1 MLRDASV
8 AETDR
13 LGRLCREIELRLA
26 GAVSVRDFAI
36 VTYHDSEE
44 VDEDEVQI
52 YLVGV
57 GNQPVRKL
65 EGLLADITTDRHVQ
79 FRVSVFIVSNI
90 PLAMDGRVDVRALL
104 RVPAIDGDTALT
116 ARAEFERLC
125 PGASVTVEVTE
136 RESSTPWLHSMDL
149 GLPRQRFV
157 ESMAPQP
164 EEREPNPPIRGSA
177 AGRRPLALVS
187 REPLKIAPDAP
198 GTLAQ
203 ALIRAA
209 REAGDRGVG
218 YINEYGQWSFQT
230 YRQLYDHA
238 RNVAAGLVQRGMGPG
253 TQAIL
258 QLSENGDFVPTFW
271 GCILAG
277 VAPAPLAVPVSYHG
291 DSSHEARVLL
301 AACEF
306 LDQPVI
312 ITTALNLNRLK
323 KLIEDSELEHVDVL
337 TREELHR
344 VRDAS
349 VEAAT
354 SGDSGQPALFL
365 FTSGSTGQP
374 KCIAYSHRQLLANVA
389 ASAAHNRVTREDVSL
404 NWLHLD
410 HVGALVRCCIRDVY
424 VGNTQ
429 IHVATQQF
437 LHNPLRWFDWIEEHR
452 VTLAWAPNFGLAM
465 VNKSLQK
472 ETRLTKNLSSLRSI
486 LSVAEPIVPS
496 VAREFVSNC
505 RAFGLSERQLHS
517 AWGMTETCAAV
528 VFSHDFL
535 ARPDPDDSPFV
546 EAGCP
551 VPGLSIRVVDRAGE
565 TVEEGTSGNVQLCG
579 EMIASEYYGNPRA
592 TEESFTDD
600 GWLDT
605 GDVGFIRDGRLT
617 ITGRSKDVIIINGR
631 NIASREVE
639 SLVDALDGVRV
650 ACTAAFAIREADSD
664 TDQLVVVFSPVVD
677 DQEGNRQQVEAILH
691 CVALKS
697 GVRPSYILPL
707 AASDIPRSSSGKI
720 LRAQLRERFLAGQ
733 FDEEMKLSDTVLESA
748 RAIPSWFTRRKWVE
762 SRQRHGA
769 RSTAQSGTALIIK
782 DSYGLG
788 ESLKHSLEA
797 QGVNCISVAAGPCF
811 RACGPG
817 EFEINLSDEAD
828 YDELVACLDARHP
841 PVDAVFHLA
850 AYGPPCEDDVARLP
864 DAGIEDSFLSL
875 VYLARAVTRDRDDTV
890 VVQVCASHSQLVL
903 ESDNLV
909 HERALAFGVV
919 NSLPQE
925 QPLIALY
932 HCDLEGEDPRSDA
945 AVLLEEYCSRR
956 VDREVAYRQGR
967 RFAPTL
973 VEVGRDDFCGESA
986 FDIQSGGLYL
996 ITGGMGEIGLEIAQ
1010 ALLREKDARLLLVG
1024 RKPLRRQE
1032 APDAAPPGGGAE
1044 ETDKFSKAEA
1054 RYWMLKEA
1062 HGGLEYRAADI
1073 CDSQALESIVSE
1085 LESRWNTRLK
1095 GILHL
1100 ARVTREGPLLQQT
1113 RSDLIETLRPKVH
1126 GTLALGSLL
1135 RDRSDAFFVA
1145 FSSVSSILGTYHMA
1159 AYASANRFLDGYAA
1173 SLDKSGVASKSV
1185 AWSIWEQVGADRK
1198 YQLRDLSRKRGLHT
1212 LQTDRGIRSLLAALH
1227 CNHPG
1232 VVIGIDPES
1241 RFIRQSMAGRPY
1253 PVNALRAVVAQDSE
1267 HAADLPD
1274 RIRIS
1279 DRFGRSA
1286 ICTLEKVQNLSNSRR
1301 YTQES
1306 RTLESPLLAR
1316 QRERLRM
1323 EVEGIWAELLKT
1335 DIPAEQADFFD
1346 LGGDSLLAAQFVVE
1360 LSERT
1365 QQEIDMGLLFAHPR
1379 LSDLVD
1385 HILEGT
1391 QPAAGPAEKPV
1402 TGDLS
1407 AEQTLQLLRDYQEF
1421 YTRAIRQ
1428 QAPRV
1433 LEDSPV
1439 AAYLESIRRLPEL
1452 ASYSEIRGACHETL
1466 ARISEAGDADIGPLY
1481 NRLAIVEAMLGTL
1494 RSEPEADRPAVDT
1507 QYLEWFQDLL
1517 KDLEGSDSYFQ
1528 IDSEPFL
1535 KDLAV
1540 TNGRMVPTGGAWVV
1554 ERSGLERRRFLLSN
1568 PGQAAPRALFYLHRV
1583 RSFKPLYQLHMT
1595 TRFAHRFS
1603 EETRRDALVR
1613 IAELMRESPEIRG
1626 LFAVSWYLDP
1636 ALKTISPELSY
1647 LQELPEQNGA
1657 RIYALGQAQNARDA
1671 LTGSAHRTELYK
1683 EGRYRPKDALLIWPR
1698 KALLAWADSV

>member
-8 AETDR
+8 AETDL
-13 LGRLCREIELRLA
+13 LGRFCREIELRLA
-26 GAVSVRDFAI
+26 GATSVRDFAL
-36 VTYHDSEE
+36 VTHHDSEA
-44 VDEDEVQI
+44 VDEDEVRT
-52 YLVGV
+52 YLVGI

-65 EGLLADITTDRHVQ
+65 EGLLADITTDRNVPL
-79 FRVSVFIVSNI
+79 RVSVFVVSNI
-90 PLAMDGRVDVRALL
+90 PLAMDGRVDVGALL
-104 RVPAIDGDTALT
+104 CVPAIDGDTALT

-125 PGASVTVEVTE
+125 PGVSVTVEVTE
-136 RESSTPWLHSMDL
+136 RESSTPYLHALDL

-157 ESMAPQP
+157 ESGAPQP
-164 EEREPNPPIRGSA
+164 ELREANPATRGSA
-177 AGRRPLALVS
+177 GSRRPLALVS
-187 REPLKIAPDAP
+187 SKALTTTPDAP
-198 GTLAQ
+198 ATLAQ
-203 ALIRAA
+203 ALLRAA

-218 YINEYGQWSFQT
+218 YINEYGLWSFQT
-230 YRQLYDHA
+230 YSQLYDQA
-238 RNVAAGLVQRGMGPG
+238 RDIAAGLVQRGMGPG

-277 VAPAPLAVPVSYHG
+277 VAPAPLAVPISYNG

-306 LDQPVI
+306 LDQPAI
-312 ITTALNLNRLK
+312 ITTAVNLNRLK
-323 KLIEDSELEHVDVL
+323 TLIKNSELEHVDVL
-337 TREELHR
+337 TREVLD
-344 VRDAS
+344 RDRGAPP
-349 VEAAT
+349 EAAS

-365 FTSGSTGQP
+365 FTSGSTGKP

-389 ASAAHNRVTREDVSL
+389 ASAAHNQVTREDVSL

-410 HVGALVRCCIRDVY
+410 HVGALVRCCVRDVY

-465 VNKSLQK
+465 VNKRLQK

-505 RAFGLSERQLHS
+505 RAFGVSEHQLHS

-535 ARPDPDDSPFV
+535 ARLGPDDSPFV

-551 VPGLSIRVVDRAGE
+551 VPGLSIRVVDRAGV
-565 TVEEGTSGNVQLCG
+565 TVEEGTSGKVQLCG
-579 EMIASEYYGNPRA
+579 EMIASEYHGNPRA

-605 GDVGFIRDGRLT
+605 GDVGFIREGRLT

-631 NIASREVE
+631 NIASREIE

-664 TDQLVVVFSPVVD
+664 TDQLVVVFSPLVD
-677 DQEGNRQQVEAILH
+677 NHEGSRQLIEAILH

-697 GVRPSYILPL
+697 GVRPAYILAL
-707 AASDIPRSSSGKI
+707 AASDVPRSSSGKI

-733 FDEEMKLSDTVLESA
+733 FDEEMKLSDIVLENAS
-748 RAIPSWFTRRKWVE
+748 AIPSWFTRRQWVQ
-762 SRQRHGA
+762 SRLRHGA
-769 RSTAQSGTALIIK
+769 YSTAQGGTALIIK
-782 DSYGLG
+782 DSFGLG
-788 ESLKHSLEA
+788 ENLKHSLEA
-797 QGVNCISVAAGPCF
+797 GGVNCISVAAGPCF
-811 RACGPG
+811 RTCGPG

-828 YDELVACLDARHP
+828 YHELVTFLRARHP
-841 PVDAVFHLA
+841 PVDTVFHLA
-850 AYGPPCEDDVARLP
+850 AYGPRCEEGESRLP
-864 DAGIEDSFLSL
+864 DAGIEDSFFSL
-875 VYLARAVTRDRDDTV
+875 IYLARAVTRDRDDSV
-890 VVQVCASHSQLVL
+890 VVQVCASHSQHVL
-903 ESDNLV
+903 ESDKLV

-932 HCDLEGEDPRSDA
+932 HCDLEGEDPPSDA
-945 AVLLEEYCSRR
+945 ALLLEEYRSRR
-956 VDREVAYRQGR
+956 IDREVAYRQGR

-973 VEVGRDDFCGESA
+973 VEVGRDDFSGESA

-1010 ALLREKDARLLLVG
+1010 ALLREKDIKLLLVG
-1024 RKPLRRQE
+1024 RKPLRLQE
-1032 APDAAPPGGGAE
+1032 APDAAPPGGGEE
-1044 ETDKFSKAEA
+1044 ETDKFPRAES
-1054 RYWMLKEA
+1054 RYWMLKDA
-1062 HGGLEYRAADI
+1062 YGGLEYRAVDI
-1073 CDSQALESIVSE
+1073 CDSPALESIVSE
-1085 LESRWNTRLK
+1085 VESRWNTRLK

-1126 GTLALGSLL
+1126 GTLSLGSLL
-1135 RDRSDAFFVA
+1135 RDRPEAFFLA

-1173 SLDKSGVASKSV
+1173 SLDRGGVASKSV

-1232 VVIGIDPES
+1232 VVIGVDPES
-1241 RFIRQSMAGRPY
+1241 KFIRQSMAGRPY
-1253 PVNALRAVVAQDSE
+1253 PVNALRAVVAQKSE
-1267 HAADLPD
+1267 QAADLPE
-1274 RIRIS
+1274 RIRIC

-1286 ICTLEKVQNLSNSRR
+1286 TCTLQKVQDLSNSGR
-1301 YTQES
+1301 YARES
-1306 RTLESPLLAR
+1306 RKLQSPLLAR
-1316 QRERLRM
+1316 QRERLRT
-1323 EVEGIWAELLKT
+1323 EVEGIWADLLKT
-1335 DIPAEQADFFD
+1335 DIPTEQADFFD

-1360 LSERT
+1360 LSQRT
-1365 QQEIDMGLLFAHPR
+1365 QQEIDMGLLFEHPG

-1385 HILEGT
+1385 HILEQT
-1391 QPAAGPAEKPV
+1391 QLAAGPGEKID

-1407 AEQTLQLLRDYQEF
+1407 ADQTLQLLREYQES

-1433 LEDSPV
+1433 LEDSPI

-1452 ASYSEIRGACHETL
+1452 ASYNEIRVACHQTL
-1466 ARISEAGDADIGPLY
+1466 SRISEAGDADIEPLY
-1481 NRLAIVEAMLGTL
+1481 NRLAIVEAMLGIL
-1494 RSEPEADRPAVDT
+1494 RSDSDADHQAVDT
-1507 QYLEWFQDLL
+1507 EYLQWFQDLL

-1568 PGQAAPRALFYLHRV
+1568 PGQAAHRALFYLHRV

-1603 EETRRDALVR
+1603 EETRRDAFIR

-1657 RIYALGQAQNARDA
+1657 RIYPLGQAQNARDA
-1671 LTGSAHRTELYK
+1671 LTGSAHRTELYR
-1683 EGRYRPKDALLIWPR
+1683 EGRYRPQDAILIWPR
-1698 KALLAWADSV
+1698 KALLAWADAV